1 MKVVAIVKELC
12 EVISGTSDNGND
24 WEKQMIVV
32 ETCDIEPK
40 TLAIEFMGIRRV
52 KGTKT
57 LQVGDRVEVTFGI
70 RCNEYQGKW
79 YTRLDGTG
87 CTLLERT
94 HREEVVKEEEPAA
107 PAPTQTELEMPPS
120 GENEMPPENDLPF

>member
-1 MKVVAIVKELC
+1 MKVVAIVKQVC

-24 WEKQMIVV
+24 WEKQQIVV

-40 TLAIEFMGIRRV
+40 TLAIEFMGERRV
-52 KGTKT
+52 KGTKH

-87 CTLLERT
+87 CVLLERT
-94 HREEVVKEEEPAA
+94 QREELVKEEEPAPSA
-107 PAPTQTELEMPPS
+107 PVQETLEMPS
-120 GENEMPPENDLPF
+120 EGDNEKMFEG

>member
-1 MKVVAIVKELC
+1 MKVVAIVKEVC
-12 EVISGTSDNGND
+12 PIISGTSDNGNP
-24 WEKQMIVV
+24 WEKQQIVV

-40 TLAIEFMGIRRV
+40 LLAVDFMGERRV

-57 LQVGDRVEVTFGI
+57 LQKGDRVEVTFGI
-70 RCNEYQGKW
+70 RCNEYLGKY

-94 HREEVVKEEEPAA
+94 QREELVKEET
-107 PAPTQTELEMPPS
+107 PAPPAEGEQQVLEMPPS
-120 GENEMPPENDLPF
+120 DESLF

>member
-1 MKVVAIVKELC
+1 MKVVAIVKEVC
-12 EVISGTSDNGND
+12 PIISGTSDNGND
-24 WEKQMIVV
+24 WEKQQIVV

-40 TLAIEFMGIRRV
+40 LLAIDFMGERRV

-57 LQVGDRVEVTFGI
+57 LQKGDRVEVTFGI
-70 RCNEYQGKW
+70 RCNEYLGKY

-94 HREEVVKEEEPAA
+94 QREELVKEEA
-107 PAPTQTELEMPPS
+107 PAPPAEGEQLRVDCPPD
-120 GENEMPPENDLPF
+120 EPPFD

>member
-1 MKVVAIVKELC
+1 MKVVAIVKEVC
-12 EVISGTSDNGND
+12 PIISGTSDNGNP
-24 WEKQMIVV
+24 WEKQQIVV

-40 TLAIEFMGIRRV
+40 LLAIDFMGERRV

-57 LQVGDRVEVTFGI
+57 LQKGDRVEVTFGI
-70 RCNEYQGKW
+70 RCNEYLGKY

-94 HREEVVKEEEPAA
+94 QREELVKEEA
-107 PAPTQTELEMPPS
+107 PAPPAESEQLRMDCPPDEPS
-120 GENEMPPENDLPF
+120 FD